1 MERKA
6 QLAAEIGSLVLG
18 HGLVGTEHHDTRER
32 NSNDYRVLHNN
43 SLPNFPLPPYS
54 SVAARR

>member
-18 HGLVGTEHHDTRER
+18 HGLMGTDDHDTRQR
-32 NSNDYRVLHNN
+32 KSNYYCVLHNN
-43 SLPNFPLPPYS
+43 SLPTVL
-54 SVAARR
+54 

>member
-6 QLAAEIGSLVLG
+6 ELAAEIGSLVLG

-32 NSNDYRVLHNN
+32 KSND
-43 SLPNFPLPPYS
+43 
-54 SVAARR
+54 

>member
-18 HGLVGTEHHDTRER
+18 HGLMGTEDHHTRQCK
-32 NSNDYRVLHNN
+32 SNYYCVLHNN
-43 SLPNFPLPPYS
+43 SLPTVLFGQTQ
-54 SVAARR
+54 A

>member
-18 HGLVGTEHHDTRER
+18 HGLMGTEDHDTR
-32 NSNDYRVLHNN
+32 
-43 SLPNFPLPPYS
+43 
-54 SVAARR
+54 